1 MKDLISKMKQ
11 ILSISKNETKQF
23 FSGQGKSFELMLRK
37 HFPFSKVIFILDKL
51 LKMRCSSVQEKVHCF
66 T

>member
-23 FSGQGKSFELMLRK
+23 FFFQVKEN
-37 HFPFSKVIFILDKL
+37 L
-51 LKMRCSSVQEKVHCF
+51 LN
-66 T
+66 

>member
-23 FSGQGKSFELMLRK
+23 FFLVKEN
-37 HFPFSKVIFILDKL
+37 L
-51 LKMRCSSVQEKVHCF
+51 LN
-66 T
+66 